1 MPRKAF
7 EEELEQLRQEVIDM
21 GGEVEGLLKEA
32 IQAIVSR
39 DSELAK
45 AVIKKDDVI
54 DHMELTIQKKCI
66 KLLTHQQPLAKDLRF
81 ITAVLKLITDF
92 ERIADHCEDI
102 CQYSLKLDEVKW
114 THEEAYKRHIERMAN
129 DVLGMLSMVVDTFV
143 KQDISML
150 YQTCAQDDVI
160 DNEFDRIWAEIIDKM
175 QEEPTFIP
183 KGAHYIMMIK
193 YLERMADHVTN
204 VAEWLIYN
212 ITGHYTNEE
221 EQ

>member
-7 EEELEQLRQEVIDM
+7 EQELEQLRQDVIDM

-39 DSELAK
+39 DVELSK
-45 AVIKKDDVI
+45 AVIKKDDMI
-54 DHMELTIQKKCI
+54 DEKELTIQKKCI

-129 DVLGMLSMVVDTFV
+129 DVLGMLSMVVDSFV
-143 KQDISML
+143 KQDITML
-150 YQTCAQDDVI
+150 HQVRAQDDVI
-160 DNEFDRIWAEIIDKM
+160 DQEFYRIWKEIIAKMEEDKA
-175 QEEPTFIP
+175 FIS

-221 EQ
+221 